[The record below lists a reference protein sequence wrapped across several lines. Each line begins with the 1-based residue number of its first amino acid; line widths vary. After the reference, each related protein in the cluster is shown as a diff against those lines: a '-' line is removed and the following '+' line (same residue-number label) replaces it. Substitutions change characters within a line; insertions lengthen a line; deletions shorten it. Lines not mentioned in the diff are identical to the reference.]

1 MSTTTWANNVT
12 GYFNSTPTTSSSLF
26 GGDLIIHPHWSQF
39 PPVPDH
45 WHYIIG
51 VYITLVGITGVFGN
65 FLVIWIFSR
74 TKSLRTPA
82 NMFVVNLAISDLTF
96 SAINGFP
103 LLSFSAFY
111 KRWIFGK
118 AACELYG
125 LVGGIFGLMSI
136 NTMAMIAI
144 DRYLVIARPLS
155 VMRHM
160 SHKRA
165 FFMLMLV
172 WIWSILWAIPPIFG
186 WGAYIPEGFQT
197 SCSFDYLTRTDYFR
211 SYIFCLY
218 ICGFVVPVLII
229 FFCYVL
235 IVKAV
240 ADHEKEMASMAKKLD
255 AKDIRQG
262 QDQKTEIKTAKIAF
276 YTITLFL
283 LSWTP
288 YAVVAL
294 IGEFGPAQYV
304 TPYASEIPVMFAK
317 TSAMYNPI
325 VYALSHPK
333 FREVLNKKL
342 PWLMVCCKPKAK
354 PSHTASGKG
363 GSQISRAGSSTSYV
377 PGMSEVASTVSNVS
391 DTAMEMTSPAE
402 NKPAAPP
409 AAPPTASN
417 ATPGQAAEASSSAQ
431 AGNALSA
438 AQLAA
443 LAANPNSQALG
454 DLMKVLAASQGG
466 TGKDGNAVYAI
477 SGGSADAKPNAGNDN
492 KAFETDKV

>member
-1 MSTTTWANNVT
+1 MATTMAVNTDVT
-12 GYFNSTPTTSSSLF
+12 GYFNSTPVTTTENPY
-26 GGDLIIHPHWSQF
+26 GDIIIHPHWKQF
-39 PPVPDH
+39 PPVPDY
-45 WHYIIG
+45 WHYLAG
-51 VYITLVGITGVFGN
+51 AYMTFMGITGVVGN
-65 FLVIWIFSR
+65 LIVIWIFSR

-96 SAINGFP
+96 SAVNGFP
-103 LLSFSAFY
+103 LYTISAFN
-111 KRWIFGK
+111 KKWIFGK

-136 NTMAMIAI
+136 NTMAMIAL

-186 WGAYIPEGFQT
+186 WGAYIPEGFQI

-211 SYIFCLY
+211 AYIFCMY
-218 ICGFVVPVLII
+218 ICSFVVPVLII

-262 QDQKTEIKTAKIAF
+262 QDQRTELKTAKIAF

-288 YAVVAL
+288 YAVIAL
-294 IGEFGPAQYV
+294 IGEFGPAEYV
-304 TPYASEIPVMFAK
+304 TPYAASIPVIFAK

-333 FREVLNKKL
+333 FREVLNKSA
-342 PWLMVCCKPKAK
+342 PWLLICCKPKTK
-354 PSHTASGKG
+354 PSTTASTKG
-363 GSQISRAGSSTSYV
+363 GSQISRAGSTTSYV
-377 PGMSEVASTVSNVS
+377 PGMSEAPSDVSNIS
-391 DTAMEMTSPAE
+391 EPAMEMTSPAE
-402 NKPAAPP
+402 AKPAAP
-409 AAPPTASN
+409 AAPAPTVN
-417 ATPGQAAEASSSAQ
+417 ETKTAAQ
-431 AGNALSA
+431 QGGGLSA

-443 LAANPNSQALG
+443 LAANPNQLV
-454 DLMKVLAASQGG
+454 DIMNVLAASQGG
-466 TGKDGNAVYAI
+466 AQKDANVYAI
-477 SGGSADAKPNAGNDN
+477 SGSSSSAEVKQPTGQEN
-492 KAFETDKV
+492 KSFEAEKV